1 MRLLLAAVITLAVPS
16 HAQRVALL
24 ASFHAF
30 QGQAAVQS
38 ISVSK
43 ADSTYATIRWGFKAA
58 TNDSLFHDASGR
70 WKVIW
75 SRQSERPPDGACA
88 FAPATVV
95 RELYGVTCPSE
106 AALHGR
112 LASTAE
118 QAALVASFHSSKL
131 TPYWRDAVR
140 LANVCIS
147 RVDANWAAALAK
159 YRSGSKSFIWF
170 KRAGGGWAVAAETL
184 VGGGKL
190 PPPRVVLSLASCVGY
205 NAAEYQGG

>member
-1 MRLLLAAVITLAVPS
+1 MRLLLSAVIALAAPT
-16 HAQRVALL
+16 HAQRAALL

-30 QGQAAVQS
+30 QGAAAVQS

-43 ADSTYATIRWGFKAA
+43 ADSTYATIRWGYKAA
-58 TNDSLFHDASGR
+58 TNDSLFHHASGR

-75 SRQSERPPDGACA
+75 SRQSERPADGACA
-88 FAPATVV
+88 FAPAPVV
-95 RELYGVTCPSE
+95 RELYGVACPSE
-106 AALHGR
+106 AALHAR

-131 TPYWRDAVR
+131 TPYWRDAVG
-140 LANVCIS
+140 LANVCVS
-147 RVDANWAAALAK
+147 RINPNWAAALAK

-170 KRAGGGWAVAAETL
+170 KRDGAWTVAAETL
-184 VGGGKL
+184 AGGGKL

-205 NAAEYQGG
+205 NAAEYEGG